1 MHTVQFNWSNTSWHE
16 ETGETESNGQ
26 HTLTAASGSGL
37 HQRGITNTL
46 TGPAGGY
53 YEVVNVRRPRTM
65 SLSDGHVSD
74 TGHTQTV
81 IDRTGTDPLT
91 GYNVDWHWDS
101 DDPSTWTNEGDWFKQ
116 VSDFGAGMADTL
128 TAGLTEKIRQGA
140 GYDDVVNKNST
151 AYKVGVV
158 PDVLDVALTPVNPCG
173 KLKWLKYASRIVFS
187 SASTYTAG
195 GQAFRW
201 GQHDVAL
208 IASVWRPSDQSASP
222 HSTRRSSSQAVRR
235 GDSPW
240 SRVPYA
246 TAFADPVFRARFRD
260 SVEADIGPS

>member
-1 MHTVQFNWSNTSWHE
+1 MQTALQDVSRIYPPYGNQVGNQHYQLTDTKVETINGNEQSRTSDNLTETEADDRTETANETLTWDDTVEGGTVHTVQFNWSNTSWHE

-53 YEVVNVRRPRTM
+53 YEVVNVSRPRTM
-65 SLSDGHVSD
+65 TLSDGHVSD

-128 TAGLTEKIRQGA
+128 TAGLTEKIRQG
-140 GYDDVVNKNST
+140 
-151 AYKVGVV
+151 
-158 PDVLDVALTPVNPCG
+158 
-173 KLKWLKYASRIVFS
+173 
-187 SASTYTAG
+187 
-195 GQAFRW
+195 
-201 GQHDVAL
+201 
-208 IASVWRPSDQSASP
+208 
-222 HSTRRSSSQAVRR
+222 
-235 GDSPW
+235 
-240 SRVPYA
+240 
-246 TAFADPVFRARFRD
+246 RAMTMW
-260 SVEADIGPS
+260 